1 MKNILLFNE
10 LAEAGKAKEKALALQ
25 KELSVYYRNLEL
37 MSLKGLDLDA
47 FLKTL
52 EKDDNVILLGGDGTI
67 NHFVNQIGTN
77 LIPCPL
83 FLSEAGTGNDFALDV
98 AEFKDEK
105 THLIKINGFI
115 SNLPYVEVKGRTYR
129 FINGIGYGIDGE
141 CCVKAEQMKKEG
153 ATDIDYSKITID
165 LLLHSY
171 KARMASVK
179 VDDMEYKLP
188 RVYIASAM
196 NGRYYGGGMKVA
208 PNQVRGSG
216 KLSFVSAFNK
226 GKFGMLMMFPGVIKG
241 TYLKHKKNAIELVGK
256 CIEVKFDMP
265 TGLQI
270 DGEVIEDVT
279 SYKAYIK

>member
-10 LAEAGKAKEKALALQ
+10 LAEAGKAKERALELQ
-25 KELSVYYRNLEL
+25 KELSAYYRDLEPL
-37 MSLKGLDLDA
+37 SLKGLDLDA

-52 EKDDNVILLGGDGTI
+52 TKDDNVILLGGDGTI
-67 NHFVNQIGTN
+67 NHFVNQIGSN

-83 FLSEAGTGNDFALDV
+83 YLAEAGTGNDFALDV
-98 AEFKDEK
+98 ANYRDEK
-105 THLIKINGFI
+105 TKLIKINDFI
-115 SNLPYVEVKGRTYR
+115 NNLPYVEVKGKTYR

-171 KARMASVK
+171 KGRTATVI
-179 VDDMEYKLP
+179 VDGKEHKLS

-208 PNQVRGSG
+208 PNQERGSG
-216 KLSFVSAFNK
+216 HLTFSVRS
-226 GKFGMLMMFPGVIKG
+226 IKV
-241 TYLKHKKNAIELVGK
+241 NSE
-256 CIEVKFDMP
+256 CC
-265 TGLQI
+265 
-270 DGEVIEDVT
+270 
-279 SYKAYIK
+279 